1 MAHKR
6 GTRVGV
12 HGLSGLLEV
21 SPDVLVGM
29 LGVVGDEV
37 EGGIRNLEF
46 TNEVAAEWEYS
57 ILKFK
62 GLNLAIETR
71 YGMRIYLKGARGNR
85 DVGELLRNKN
95 RQEVFIHIP
104 GSVFDRISQD
114 ECLNILK
121 FVDERACNSLSIDAY
136 IDDYGYR
143 HTYTPAQIRNKVS
156 RYIKK
161 RAQAL
166 SEGAQEPKGI
176 KSGILDKF
184 FKEKR
189 IEDGGARGYSCSYHG
204 ITASGSAMTSVVLNA
219 RQVGKRKPCQILHIY
234 HKATEMRLE
243 GGDERWDESDF
254 VRWEVKISKDVG
266 RAFLE
271 QMMRRVGS
279 GEAFGDSLRI
289 QTASAIIRII
299 DIESKCGKR
308 CARFLRIVGG
318 GSKMR
323 VGRQIADRVDDELD
337 RIGAQEERLKVRY
350 LMARANNGSRAAWEE
365 LKGQSYLLKQQD
377 ISKYKRLHERFEEK
391 EIGKSSIE
399 EERNEQKRRML
410 N

>member
-62 GLNLAIETR
+62 GLKLAIETR

-114 ECLNILK
+114 ECLNILN

-136 IDDYGYR
+136 IDDYEYR
-143 HTYTPAQIRNKVS
+143 HTYKTSQIRNKVS

-161 RAQAL
+161 KW
-166 SEGAQEPKGI
+166 QE
-176 KSGILDKF
+176 L
-184 FKEKR
+184 
-189 IEDGGARGYSCSYHG
+189 
-204 ITASGSAMTSVVLNA
+204 T
-219 RQVGKRKPCQILHIY
+219 
-234 HKATEMRLE
+234 
-243 GGDERWDESDF
+243 
-254 VRWEVKISKDVG
+254 
-266 RAFLE
+266 
-271 QMMRRVGS
+271 
-279 GEAFGDSLRI
+279 
-289 QTASAIIRII
+289 
-299 DIESKCGKR
+299 
-308 CARFLRIVGG
+308 
-318 GSKMR
+318 
-323 VGRQIADRVDDELD
+323 
-337 RIGAQEERLKVRY
+337 
-350 LMARANNGSRAAWEE
+350 
-365 LKGQSYLLKQQD
+365 
-377 ISKYKRLHERFEEK
+377 
-391 EIGKSSIE
+391 
-399 EERNEQKRRML
+399 
-410 N
+410 